1 MKYNGSTTEGSMM
14 LTEKMII
21 NEDGVIIN
29 DLGNTI
35 DIKDFINKILEKD
48 NLIVFLIKIIDLNV

>member
-1 MKYNGSTTEGSMM
+1 MKYNVSTTEGSMM

-48 NLIVFLIKIIDLNV
+48 NWIVF